1 MGSMGNRP
9 SLTCGALPASDTLF
23 LSLMKRFQTIALNI
37 WSGVAGLIT
46 GEVLCEVIPV
56 LPDSVLF
63 HKNWVTLLS
72 QSSLFLGAWMIFGK
86 ALLTSQPPNSASC
99 CGGSEKKCRKSF
111 MQLFLL
117 CWDDNTSFSPI

>member
-1 MGSMGNRP
+1 
-9 SLTCGALPASDTLF
+9 
-23 LSLMKRFQTIALNI
+23 MKRFQTIALNI

-63 HKNWVTLLS
+63 HKNWGTLLS

-86 ALLTSQPPNSASC
+86 ALLTSQPPNSLHLAVE
-99 CGGSEKKCRKSF
+99 GVKKNAERV
-111 MQLFLL
+111 L
-117 CWDDNTSFSPI
+117 CNYFCFVGMIIPVFHQSN